1 VCGCQ
6 SAGVAACT
14 PTDGPVCH
22 VNPVDEFHKLASS
35 FPDSKPLVRNVE
47 YIPASTTPEPYKG
60 LLVHDLHMTVT
71 METFHRSPVEV
82 KVIDRRLDGDVY
94 SRKILLTKHGTNKV
108 VQFGLVQFDFQYV
121 TEAVKR
127 EIVEEQIP
135 LGRVLINHNVL
146 RQVDLNAILRITAG
160 PGLAEYLQMP
170 EGEVTYGRVATIFCN
185 QKPAIDLLEISAPLE
200 QD

>member
-1 VCGCQ
+1 
-6 SAGVAACT
+6 
-14 PTDGPVCH
+14 
-22 VNPVDEFHKLASS
+22 VNPVDEFHKLAAS
-35 FPDSKPLVRNVE
+35 FPDPQPLVREVE

-71 METFHRSPVEV
+71 METYHRSPVDV
-82 KVIDRRLDGDVY
+82 HVIDRRLDGDVY
-94 SRKILLTKHGTNKV
+94 SRKILLTKKGTNIV

-121 TEAVKR
+121 TEAVRR
-127 EIVEEQIP
+127 EIVAENIP

-160 PGLAEYLQMP
+160 PGLAKYLQMP
-170 EGEVTYGRVATIFCN
+170 EGDVTYGRVATIFCN

-200 QD
+200 GDRKQG

>member
-1 VCGCQ
+1 M
-6 SAGVAACT
+6 
-14 PTDGPVCH
+14 
-22 VNPVDEFHKLASS
+22 NPVDEFHKLASL
-35 FPDSKPLVRNVE
+35 FPDSQPLVQNVE

-71 METFHRSPVEV
+71 METFHRSPVDV
-82 KVIDRRLDGDVY
+82 KVIDRRLDGDLY
-94 SRKILLTKHGTNKV
+94 NRKILLTKHGTDTV

-121 TEAVKR
+121 TEAVRR

-170 EGEVTYGRVATIFCN
+170 EGAVTYGRVATIFCN

-200 QD
+200 TESR